1 MRDGGG
7 CACLTVRRPNS
18 TPGIKRN
25 LRLPRPFTVVHAMDP
40 MARRAGHRIL
50 SAFGRQTNWGE
61 DPEGA
66 THPLTL
72 KRM

>member
-1 MRDGGG
+1 MSR
-7 CACLTVRRPNS
+7 APATLLHSWNQTEPET
-18 TPGIKRN
+18 TP
-25 LRLPRPFTVVHAMDP
+25 PVTVVHAMDP